1 MRRTLVRRSGVWYAC
16 GNPCKTLRAA
26 IEALRATMKKSDEV
40 KAELEAAKAEYDAAA
55 KREVYENPERT
66 AENHDAMWAAFWNSR
81 GSAMIGRIRELEGS
95 LKRELN
101 REIRVGDG
109 VTLNLY
115 SDSQA
120 HTVIARTGRT
130 LTIQR
135 DKAIRDP
142 NFKPEWVPGG
152 FSAICTNSAEQEW
165 TYERDPEGSITRCHW
180 SEKYGV
186 WQAGSDGSMTVSR
199 GRHEHYDYNF

>member
-40 KAELEAAKAEYDAAA
+40 KAELEAAKAEYNAAA

-95 LKRELN
+95 LKRELD

-152 FSAICTNSAEQEW
+152 FSAICTGPCLKNDKAMC
-165 TYERDPEGSITRCHW
+165 YFNKMAKAAI
-180 SEKYGV
+180 
-186 WQAGSDGSMTVSR
+186 
-199 GRHEHYDYNF
+199 